1 MTSIQPILRLNKTLQ
16 TGQTQPDNPF
26 MKFHFSLFRSI
37 RAVFPTAV
45 TLAFLIQSGPA
56 AETPSLLTLFYTNA
70 ARNWNEALPL
80 GNGRLGAMVFG
91 TPGKERLQ
99 LNEESLWAGCPV
111 EAWPPDFPKHL
122 AEVRRLLFAGKKA
135 EAQAYGVAHMTATPT
150 SFRSYE
156 PLADLWLDFGA
167 MENVTGYRRELVLA
181 DGIARVTA
189 NPRR

>member
-1 MTSIQPILRLNKTLQ
+1 
-16 TGQTQPDNPF
+16 
-26 MKFHFSLFRSI
+26 
-37 RAVFPTAV
+37 
-45 TLAFLIQSGPA
+45 
-56 AETPSLLTLFYTNA
+56 
-70 ARNWNEALPL
+70 
-80 GNGRLGAMVFG
+80 
-91 TPGKERLQ
+91 LQ

-135 EAQAYGVAHMTATPT
+135 EARAYGVAHMTATPT